1 MFDNDKILE
10 LDYSASNKSRR
21 FLIGFTTYI
30 LFIVFFNLLSSY
42 KNPTIRVDNKLI
54 IIHTYEF
61 QRTLKNQIES
71 LNYDLINDSV
81 QDLNHEIKELTVKFY
96 EKRNYNA
103 VWIDNF
109 NTNERFSVLL
119 NLLDSSAY
127 FGFPFDYFNVG
138 RIHELTNE
146 FSDPSQKE
154 NIEEIKSELE
164 LTTTFSALKFILYL
178 KHGIV
183 EKDPSNGYY
192 ASIET
197 LPEILN
203 QAINQ
208 NQFRSDILLAQP
220 NLVNHRNLLKS
231 LSYFIDLHYSVK
243 YTTPAF
249 IDDKLLAKSLYYA
262 EITKSPVFDSTNPK
276 IQALFSLAEQL
287 NLPEDSILNI
297 PIHSALVSLLEYK
310 YILACLNVNRLRK
323 LKHSGENYLF
333 VNIPEFK
340 LHVVESNKEKEAFNV
355 IVGKKITPTPVLSS
369 SIEQV
374 VANPFWTV
382 PKSIVNN
389 EMIYKIRKDS
399 TYLKRNG
406 FFIINGQEEKVEESV
421 INWNSEDPLGNKYYI
436 RQINSKNNALGQIKF
451 IFPNDYSVYLHDT
464 PSKSLFSKENR
475 TFSHGCI
482 RLENPNKLAQY
493 LTDTYHPLDK
503 YNIDEMILEN
513 EHQVI
518 DLAEKINIHIQYIT
532 CAGTNNEDMMFY
544 NDIYNLD
551 KDEIKAIFPDLL
563 EI

>member
-1 MFDNDKILE
+1 MLDDDKILE
-10 LDYSASNKSRR
+10 LDYSSTSKSRK

-30 LFIVFFNLLSSY
+30 LLIVFFNLLSSY
-42 KNPTIRVDNKLI
+42 KNPTIRIENKLI
-54 IIHTYEF
+54 SIHTYEF
-61 QRTLKNQIES
+61 QRILKKQVES
-71 LNYDLINDSV
+71 LNNQLFNDSV
-81 QDLNHEIKELTVKFY
+81 QDLNLVIKELLVKFY
-96 EKRNYNA
+96 EERNYNA

-127 FGFPFDYFNVG
+127 FGFPFDYFNVS
-138 RIHELTNE
+138 RIHELTSE
-146 FSDPSQKE
+146 FFVPSQGYNHQEQK
-154 NIEEIKSELE
+154 IELE
-164 LTTTFSALKFILYL
+164 LTATFSALKFILYL
-178 KHGIV
+178 KHGII
-183 EKDPSNGYY
+183 EKDTSKVYLT
-192 ASIET
+192 SIET

-208 NQFRSDILLAQP
+208 KHFRDDILAAQP

-262 EITKSPVFDSTNPK
+262 EMTKSPVFDSTNPK
-276 IQALFSLAEQL
+276 MQALNNLAEQF
-287 NLPEDSILNI
+287 NLPKDSILNI
-297 PIHSALVSLLEYK
+297 PSHVALVSLLEYK
-310 YILACLNVNRLRK
+310 YILACLNINRLRK

-340 LHVVESNKEKEAFNV
+340 LHVVESNEEKETFNV
-355 IVGKKITPTPVLSS
+355 IVGKKITPTPVFSS

-374 VANPFWTV
+374 VANPYWTV

-399 TYLKRNG
+399 TYLRRNG
-406 FFIINGQEEKVEESV
+406 FFIINGREETVDESV

-464 PSKSLFSKENR
+464 PSKNLFSRENR

-493 LTDTYHPLDK
+493 LTDIYHPLDK
-503 YNIDEMILEN
+503 YDIDKMITEN

-532 CAGTNNEDMMFY
+532 CAGINNEDMMFY
-544 NDIYNLD
+544 KDIYNLD
-551 KDEIKAIFPDLL
+551 KEEIKAIFPNLPG
-563 EI
+563 I